1 MNLLTMISGKGE
13 LWSIPKASLINFER
27 MQEIIKMNNSLI
39 INTLKDDMQH
49 CLLKHTIH
57 AKEEVK
63 RVEKGLKTSQPCV
76 IYGMHHYDATLVRKY
91 QQLKNLGA
99 EVILVYGGGMFEW
112 LLLQDIYGN
121 EEFPTSGRELDL
133 LKYKPNC

>member
-1 MNLLTMISGKGE
+1 MNFLTMISGKGE
-13 LWSIPKASLINFER
+13 LWTIPNKSLINFER

-49 CLLKHTIH
+49 CLIIHTIH
-57 AKEEVK
+57 AKDEVK
-63 RVEKGLKTSQPCV
+63 QVETGLKDNQSCV

-99 EVILVYGGGMFEW
+99 EEILVYGGGMFEW

-121 EEFPTSGRELDL
+121 EAFPTSGRELDL
-133 LKYKPNC
+133 LKYKPNS

>member
-1 MNLLTMISGKGE
+1 MNFLTMISGKGD
-13 LWSIPKASLINFER
+13 LWTIPKENLINFES
-27 MQEIIKMNNSLI
+27 MQKHIKNKNNLI
-39 INTLKDDMQH
+39 INTLSDDKQH
-49 CLLKHTIH
+49 CLIISTIH

-63 RVEKGLKTSQPCV
+63 RVEIGLKENLCCI
-76 IYGMHHYDATLVRKY
+76 IYGMHHYDNTVVRKY

-99 EVILVYGGGMFEW
+99 DSILVYGGGMFEW

-121 EEFPTSGRELDL
+121 EEFPTNGRELDL